1 MKSIIRYYELGV
13 RMIFGTYLVEYGFP
27 TDAIRDI
34 EKTLIELSE
43 MELKESISFVQE
55 NEFKLRKVLDP
66 YEINL
71 LNKALKLAD

>member
-1 MKSIIRYYELGV
+1 
-13 RMIFGTYLVEYGFP
+13 LVEYGFP